1 MFVVPA
7 VLSDKYSEEDKKPYN
22 ISWAI
27 LGLLVFNWLLFL
39 LNSYFLILIGIIVLL
54 MFVVPAVLSDKYS
67 EEDKKPY
74 KISWAILGLLVFN
87 WLLFLSNSY
96 SLMPDSISDLIFTPI
111 WVILSV
117 AGIIVVAYE

>member
-1 MFVVPA
+1 NGRVII
-7 VLSDKYSEEDKKPYN
+7 
-22 ISWAI
+22 IS
-27 LGLLVFNWLLFL
+27 VSVLFL
-39 LNSYFLILIGIIVLL
+39 IFIGIVVLL

-96 SLMPDSISDLIFTPI
+96 SLMPDSISDLIFTLI

-117 AGIIVVAYE
+117 AGVIVLYYEFNKYMVFAVSMAELTAIILLFIVLSFG

>member
-1 MFVVPA
+1 MII
-7 VLSDKYSEEDKKPYN
+7 
-22 ISWAI
+22 IS
-27 LGLLVFNWLLFL
+27 VSVLFL
-39 LNSYFLILIGIIVLL
+39 IFIGIVVLL

-117 AGIIVVAYE
+117 AGIIVVAYEFKKNKGFAVSMAGLTAISLLFTVLSYGIGEM

>member
-1 MFVVPA
+1 VII
-7 VLSDKYSEEDKKPYN
+7 
-22 ISWAI
+22 IS
-27 LGLLVFNWLLFL
+27 VSVLFL
-39 LNSYFLILIGIIVLL
+39 IFIGIVVLL

-117 AGIIVVAYE
+117 AGIIVVAYEFKKNKGFAVSMAGLTAISLLFTVLSYGIGEM